1 MLKKFK
7 KLTTKAFTLVE
18 VLVVVAI
25 IAIMAAVLIP
35 NYLQYVDETNNRMDV
50 LEQRNNDLNNMLN
63 TINNTL

>member
-1 MLKKFK
+1 M
-7 KLTTKAFTLVE
+7 TTKAFTLVE

-35 NYLQYVDETNNRMDV
+35 NYLQYVGETENRMDV
-50 LEQRNNDLNNMLN
+50 LEQRNNDLNNMLQ

>member
-7 KLTTKAFTLVE
+7 KMTTKAFTLVE

-35 NYLQYVDETNNRMDV
+35 NYLQYVGETENRMDV
-50 LEQRNNDLNNMLN
+50 LEQRNNDLNNMLQ

>member
-7 KLTTKAFTLVE
+7 KMTTKAFTLVE

-35 NYLQYVDETNNRMDV
+35 NYLQYVGETENRMDV
-50 LEQRNNDLNNMLN
+50 LEQRNNDLNNMLE
-63 TINNTL
+63 TINNAL